1 MADIPTPT
9 SLAGMT
15 ALVTGGGRGLGAAIC
30 QELAGDGANVLVA
43 DIDLASAQAVADRLG
58 DHAEAIGL
66 DVGDDA
72 QVAAAIDHAV
82 ARFGRLDVMVNN
94 AAIDVTLP
102 VEELQ
107 VADWDRVL
115 RTNLTGPF
123 LLSRRAAMAMR
134 AAPGDPDRAARGHI
148 VNIVSTAARRA
159 WPNASVYHATKWGLL
174 GLSHAL
180 HAELRPHGIKVTAII
195 AGGMRTAFLLD
206 RFPDIDVENLQE
218 PANVARTVRFAL
230 LQPPGTVIPELMVLP
245 MRETS
250 WP

>member
-30 QELAGDGANVLVA
+30 QELADDGANVLVA
-43 DIDLASAQAVADRLG
+43 DINLASAQAVANRLG
-58 DHAEAIGL
+58 DCAKAVAL

-72 QVAAAIDHAV
+72 QVAQAIDSAV
-82 ARFGRLDVMVNN
+82 SHFGRLDVLVNN

-102 VEELQ
+102 IEELQ
-107 VADWDRVL
+107 VSDWDRVL

-134 AAPGDPDRAARGHI
+134 AASTEPDRPARGHI

-159 WPNASVYHATKWGLL
+159 WPNASVYHATKYGLL

-206 RFPDIDVENLQE
+206 RFPDIDIENLQD

-230 LQPPGTVIPELMVLP
+230 LQPAGTVIPELMVLP